1 MKVGIYCRVSSD
13 QQKDNSSLESQKEIG
28 INFCKSKGYEY
39 EVFSEVVSGVKL
51 GGERNVFLKL
61 EEKIFE
67 GEIEGIWL
75 YDWDRMIRDVE
86 VMLYFR
92 KLVEDSGV
100 KVFVG
105 FEEKNILEG
114 SGELEFGLS
123 SVFSE
128 YWKRKL
134 VRVMKEGRNKRW
146 REGKGLGNIGF
157 GFDSEGGEVTLNE
170 EECEVVR
177 DIYKFFLY
185 QNVKRYKD
193 VEHLLVKKYG
203 ENLNGQRFV
212 DSGLVFRVLG
222 NKKYNGELIYNT
234 KKDGEFRFELEKV
247 VDDEI
252 FRLAEEKLRFVKGV
266 RKANSREIYL
276 LKGKVFCED
285 CGRAMWIEGSGKM
298 VNGKSYRYYRCCS
311 YKENWK
317 NKRRGVGSNDY
328 EVCVSG
334 IRGNKIS
341 KDKLDAIVW
350 NALFRTLI
358 QSDEVIK
365 DFKKKYSSEK
375 GAKNRFIGKKGYY
388 EKELKKLD
396 DRKNKIMNLYLD
408 GDVSNKDY
416 KDWIRDEY
424 EVNKK
429 QIELKKRGVDS
440 EISNYGY
447 VDRIEGWM
455 DLMKEELIKDYN
467 IERKEDKKRILDKY
481 IEKVFVKEVTDKND
495 KKKFEVRIG
504 LRIGKQRG
512 DVVYDLNKKRLSLK
526 EKDNHFYI
534 LNNDFV
540 AGAGLEP
547 ATFGL

>member
-1 MKVGIYCRVSSD
+1 
-13 QQKDNSSLESQKEIG
+13 
-28 INFCKSKGYEY
+28 
-39 EVFSEVVSGVKL
+39 
-51 GGERNVFLKL
+51 
-61 EEKIFE
+61 
-67 GEIEGIWL
+67 
-75 YDWDRMIRDVE
+75 
-86 VMLYFR
+86 
-92 KLVEDSGV
+92 
-100 KVFVG
+100 
-105 FEEKNILEG
+105 
-114 SGELEFGLS
+114 
-123 SVFSE
+123 
-128 YWKRKL
+128 
-134 VRVMKEGRNKRW
+134 
-146 REGKGLGNIGF
+146 
-157 GFDSEGGEVTLNE
+157 
-170 EECEVVR
+170 
-177 DIYKFFLY
+177 
-185 QNVKRYKD
+185 
-193 VEHLLVKKYG
+193 
-203 ENLNGQRFV
+203 
-212 DSGLVFRVLG
+212 LVFRVLG
-222 NKKYNGELIYNT
+222 NKKYNGELIFKT

-247 VDDEI
+247 VDDET

-317 NKRRGVGSNDY
+317 NNRRGVGSNEY
-328 EVCVSG
+328 EICVSG
-334 IRGNKIS
+334 KRGNKIS

-365 DFKKKYSSEK
+365 DFKKKYNSEK

-396 DRKNKIMNLYLD
+396 ERKNKIMNLYLD
-408 GDVSNKDY
+408 GEVSNEDY
-416 KDWIRDEY
+416 KSWIKDEY

-429 QIELKKRGVDS
+429 QIDLKVRGVDS
-440 EISNYGY
+440 EIANYSY
-447 VDRIEGWM
+447 VDKIESWM
-455 DLMKEELIKDYN
+455 DLMKEELLKDYN
-467 IERKEDKKRILDKY
+467 IERKEDRKRILDKY
-481 IEKVFVKEVTDKND
+481 IEKVFVKEVIDEDD

-504 LRIGKQRG
+504 LRIGKQKG
-512 DVVYDLNKKRLSLK
+512 SVVYDLNKKRLSLK